1 MVRSTDVDHARVCTP
16 RRRFVPGVFVRPG
29 SGRHCTPRRG
39 DPRLHALCRLYGARG
54 RSLDAR
60 WCRTFCCTAW
70 KACLLYASSARR
82 LAVGARRRRSSS
94 GSGQRLREW
103 PSLYASSWRSAAVRP
118 LSAVRREGAVAGRA
132 LVQDVLLYGVEGVS
146 VVVCVISTQPAVGA
160 RRRRSSSGPVSGC
173 GGWPSLYVLV
183 VATRGCTPS
192 ACCTA
197 RGGGRWTRV
206 GAERS
211 AVRRGRRVCRMRHQH
226 AAGCRRSALA
236 VIERVRS
243 AAAGVAV
250 TVRLVVAIRGCTPS
264 ALCTAWKAQPLDAR
278 WCRTFCCTA
287 WKACLLYASSARS
300 LVVGARRWRSS
311 SGSGQGLPRRRRWR
325 AHAVRNRGVTTVEL
339 PVRMTTL
346 VKSAAQGDDRDSVV
360 DRSR

>member
-54 RSLDAR
+54 RSLDAP

-250 TVRLVVAIRGCTPS
+250 TVRLVVRSAAVRPLPCVRRGKRSRSTRALVQDVLLYGVEGVSVVCVISTQSGCRRS
-264 ALCTAWKAQPLDAR
+264 ALAVIKRVRSGAASTSAVARSRSAQPG
-278 WCRTFCCTA
+278 C
-287 WKACLLYASSARS
+287 
-300 LVVGARRWRSS
+300 
-311 SGSGQGLPRRRRWR
+311 
-325 AHAVRNRGVTTVEL
+325 
-339 PVRMTTL
+339 
-346 VKSAAQGDDRDSVV
+346 DDS
-360 DRSR
+360 